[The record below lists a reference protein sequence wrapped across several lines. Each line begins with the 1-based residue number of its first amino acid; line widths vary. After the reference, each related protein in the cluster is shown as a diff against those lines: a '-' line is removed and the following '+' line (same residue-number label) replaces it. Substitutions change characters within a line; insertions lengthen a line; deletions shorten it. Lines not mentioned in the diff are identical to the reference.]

1 MPPRSALY
9 TTAPLTYQ
17 DGTPRRPLSTVPL
30 KSTAT
35 TGLSS
40 VSVSHQPRPSSS
52 SISTFDNPLFTV
64 PNVPIHAKVAELRG
78 GHTTN
83 IQQPALHTQD
93 SFSNL
98 GFETTPST
106 SQFFAE
112 LFDIPMWNQ
121 PVGWDT
127 LLSFD
132 ASGAPI
138 QQPQHGGPASA
149 SSPDMSHIM
158 TRNRSDPGSASYTV
172 SGQLPRIPEGSPS
185 KLAQMGS
192 EMVWKTILASQ
203 VEVEGVGQV
212 AVSKV
217 LREVWQRGGGD
228 IVSKQCLWAQIIV
241 ALSPSVFSSPTAHA
255 ALSLQ
260 NLYNLTLRHWEPSIF
275 SGLLAAFDPP
285 ELSPATRLKT
295 LGNENETL
303 LPMVSGSFGIATPQK
318 ELDFSQ
324 WTNGSPGMWNQG
336 MEFTAGPSGLSNE
349 LASGDAAIQGLD
361 EMLAQM
367 EENRASAEIEAALL
381 AITSNSKGK
390 EKYQIPTPES
400 DSSGLTAVS
409 GAVEGFTPPSS
420 HASPISVKPTIPSG
434 QSALARP
441 KKTVLPTPEPS
452 SQSVPRVGGKKT
464 NNLSL
469 AMPTTAFVPPP
480 PMCMFFSP
488 SFHDLQK
495 DKVGVWKG
503 DLEIRGRGGGKFSVL
518 IVGEQSTGHLW
529 QSNTWPSAITYPAG
543 PPEVDTA
550 TATATMIPVSHLA
563 REGFTPAAMGMV
575 LCNDSNIEAY
585 VQMVQGLH
593 AEGVAFHL
601 SSPGRLPIVFL
612 PAKFDSS
619 DQLQRLGIAYMT
631 KAGHPL
637 PQRPSVASTAAS
649 SPVTTT
655 ANHLPE
661 DEPKKKR
668 RKSAPAGPHPVI
680 PRVSGKGKKRSSLK
694 AGLEETIVE
703 EQA

>member
-228 IVSKQCLWAQIIV
+228 IVRGFSCASV
-241 ALSPSVFSSPTAHA
+241 ALLISRYPNNASGHRSLLRSPPPYFPLQPPTLH
-255 ALSLQ
+255 
-260 NLYNLTLRHWEPSIF
+260 YPSKICTT
-275 SGLLAAFDPP
+275 SHSATG
-285 ELSPATRLKT
+285 SPAY
-295 LGNENETL
+295 
-303 LPMVSGSFGIATPQK
+303 
-318 ELDFSQ
+318 
-324 WTNGSPGMWNQG
+324 SP
-336 MEFTAGPSGLSNE
+336 ACSPPL
-349 LASGDAAIQGLD
+349 I
-361 EMLAQM
+361 
-367 EENRASAEIEAALL
+367 R
-381 AITSNSKGK
+381 
-390 EKYQIPTPES
+390 
-400 DSSGLTAVS
+400 
-409 GAVEGFTPPSS
+409 PSS
-420 HASPISVKPTIPSG
+420 
-434 QSALARP
+434 R
-441 KKTVLPTPEPS
+441 
-452 SQSVPRVGGKKT
+452 
-464 NNLSL
+464 
-469 AMPTTAFVPPP
+469 PPP
-480 PMCMFFSP
+480 
-488 SFHDLQK
+488 D
-495 DKVGVWKG
+495 
-503 DLEIRGRGGGKFSVL
+503 
-518 IVGEQSTGHLW
+518 
-529 QSNTWPSAITYPAG
+529 
-543 PPEVDTA
+543 
-550 TATATMIPVSHLA
+550 
-563 REGFTPAAMGMV
+563 
-575 LCNDSNIEAY
+575 
-585 VQMVQGLH
+585 
-593 AEGVAFHL
+593 
-601 SSPGRLPIVFL
+601 
-612 PAKFDSS
+612 
-619 DQLQRLGIAYMT
+619 
-631 KAGHPL
+631 
-637 PQRPSVASTAAS
+637 
-649 SPVTTT
+649 
-655 ANHLPE
+655 
-661 DEPKKKR
+661 
-668 RKSAPAGPHPVI
+668 
-680 PRVSGKGKKRSSLK
+680 
-694 AGLEETIVE
+694 
-703 EQA
+703 